1 MKVGCRARGRGWGW
15 RVKRSPE
22 APLLGV
28 SYGRVEGWKPIC
40 VSQCWLTSL
49 SPALPTNTAHCP
61 ILPAAWDGQRLGPLH
76 IPWRRVIRGRRS
88 LRRGPRSWAHIFRG
102 AAEMRW
108 AQVQFHG
115 TCEVKVDLLTPC
127 AVTDPFK
134 PQLRQGPQSPTGHAH
149 FIERDTGILGR
160 KHACA
165 QELSVWCLGFRCQ
178 CPSSSES
185 SSGESSGRLHAK
197 CP

>member
-1 MKVGCRARGRGWGW
+1 MKVGCRARGKGWGW
-15 RVKRSPE
+15 RAKRSPE
-22 APLLGV
+22 APLLEV
-28 SYGRVEGWKPIC
+28 SYGRVEGWKPLC

-88 LRRGPRSWAHIFRG
+88 LRRGPRSWAHIFWG

-115 TCEVKVDLLTPC
+115 TCEGKV
-127 AVTDPFK
+127 
-134 PQLRQGPQSPTGHAH
+134 GPA
-149 FIERDTGILGR
+149 DTMCCHRSLQT
-160 KHACA
+160 AA
-165 QELSVWCLGFRCQ
+165 
-178 CPSSSES
+178 
-185 SSGESSGRLHAK
+185 SSGPSEPNRT
-197 CP
+197 CPLYRKGHWDPGKEACMCPEVVGLVLGIQMPVSLLQ